1 MEVKT
6 QRIQRENPL
15 IVINLFGTPGVGK
28 SATRSGLFW
37 LMKVKQMSVE
47 EVSEYAKYLV
57 LSNRLWQLNTDQLYI
72 LAKQHHKLLVVEDNL
87 YDFAVTDSPLML
99 SSFYAL
105 NTPTPEPF
113 YAMCEAYFHRFEN
126 FNVFLHRDLS
136 KNYEEKGRL
145 QTWEE
150 SLELEEKQKTF
161 LRERGISWVDIDV
174 DYQTPWK
181 ILEAIERQYPDH
193 KKNGGPALPIW
204 TAHSE
209 DQ

>member
-1 MEVKT
+1 MTTICKT
-6 QRIQRENPL
+6 EKIIRKRPL
-15 IVINLFGTPGVGK
+15 IVVNLFGAPGVGK

-72 LAKQHHKLLVVEDNL
+72 LAKQHHKLLVVEDND

-113 YAMCEAYFHRFEN
+113 YGMCEAYFNRFEN

-136 KNYEEKGRL
+136 ESYETNGRV
-145 QTWEE
+145 QQNWEE
-150 SLELEEKQKTF
+150 SMKIEADQKKF
-161 LRERGISWVDIDV
+161 LKERGIGWVDVEV
-174 DYQTPWK
+174 DFKTPWK
-181 ILEAIERQYPDH
+181 ILSELEKAYPEF
-193 KKNGGPALPIW
+193 KKDGGPMLPLW
-204 TAHSE
+204 E
-209 DQ
+209 GKE